1 MDRTSWENLFKKRFL
16 LVPPDEESKPG
27 EATYAL
33 RDKQFVIIIRAASAP
48 GALRAESVTV
58 TEECL
63 VVNRGQ
69 GRSAYVA
76 WDRIEAISTVDT

>member
-1 MDRTSWENLFKKRFL
+1 MDRTSWESLFKKRFI
-16 LVPPDEESKPG
+16 LVPPDENARPG

-33 RDKQFVIIIRAASAP
+33 RDKEFTIIIRAASAP

-58 TEECL
+58 TDECL

-76 WDRIEAISTVDT
+76 WDKVDAISTVDK